1 MKMTR
6 LNAITTEIGGIK
18 NTILRN
24 KDSVSN
30 ISTIAKAE
38 IAFKTNAKIP
48 IKEIINIKFIS
59 LSFDCLKLL
68 VCVKNLFFRTT
79 HQDKIQVKL

>member
-1 MKMTR
+1 MTR
-6 LNAITTEIGGIK
+6 PNAITIEIGGIK
-18 NTILRN
+18 KIILRN

-30 ISTIAKAE
+30 ISTIAKADM
-38 IAFKTNAKIP
+38 AFKINAKIP

-68 VCVKNLFFRTT
+68 VCAKSLFFHTT